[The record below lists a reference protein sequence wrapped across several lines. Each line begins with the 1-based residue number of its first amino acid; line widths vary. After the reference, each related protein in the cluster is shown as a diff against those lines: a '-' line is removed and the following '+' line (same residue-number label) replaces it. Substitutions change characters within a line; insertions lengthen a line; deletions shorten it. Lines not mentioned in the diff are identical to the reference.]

1 MPGQST
7 TIYAQVS
14 GITGPLTFS
23 WNNGLGTGPG
33 AFLAAPSQPTTYI
46 VTVTNS
52 CGSSIIDSVRVLFN
66 PPPTI
71 LLTSTNTLVCVPDVI
86 HFTDNSITG
95 NVTDPIIN
103 WFWNFGDG
111 SSSSTQNP
119 NHIYSVPGTY
129 SVNLTVTTNGGC
141 TNNNSSAPIIVN
153 AYPRPVAAFAINLAL
168 LNLPYDI
175 LVCTN
180 QSTGAISYNWN
191 FGDGNMST
199 AVNPNYLY
207 TTIGNYEIQLIAT
220 SNFGCTDTAYAHV
233 VTDADIVFPNAF
245 TPNANGPSGGTYDPK
260 SIDNDIFFPYTSGVI
275 DFKFQIFNRWGELI
289 FETDNIKQGWDGYY
303 RDKPCQVG
311 VYVWKAYAKLNNDKI
326 FNKTGDVT
334 LLK

>member
-1 MPGQST
+1 
-7 TIYAQVS
+7 VS
-14 GITGPLTFS
+14 
-23 WNNGLGTGPG
+23 
-33 AFLAAPSQPTTYI
+33 
-46 VTVTNS
+46 
-52 CGSSIIDSVRVLFN
+52 DSVIIAFN

-71 LLTSTNTLVCVPDVI
+71 FTSISGTLNCIPNPVS
-86 HFTDNSITG
+86 FFDNSLTG
-95 NVTDPIIN
+95 NSNDPISN
-103 WFWNFGDG
+103 WHWDFGDG
-111 SSSSTQNP
+111 TTSNSQNP
-119 NHIYSVPGTY
+119 NHVYTTAGTY
-129 SVNLTVTTNGGC
+129 SVNLTVTTDAGC

-191 FGDGNMST
+191 FGDGNTSI
-199 AVNPNYLY
+199 AVNPSYLY

-275 DFKFQIFNRWGELI
+275 DFKFQNIGLIEVISVGVQICQHAFYGFIHQLRWTHFIHIIHVYRSIQIRENFDLLGNFKKIF
-289 FETDNIKQGWDGYY
+289 FETRSNANENQTKN
-303 RDKPCQVG
+303 RDYDFLFEKF
-311 VYVWKAYAKLNNDKI
+311 I
-326 FNKTGDVT
+326 HF
-334 LLK
+334 